1 VVWLVLIGANKNNNQ
16 SMGNDY
22 MFKLRHSSVRRK
34 SAKAL
39 LLSGVS
45 FSMLAV
51 SQGAVAQVSSDP
63 DEVIVTG
70 SRQVIQDSIALKRDN
85 TQIVDGL
92 SADEIGDIPALSIG
106 EALES
111 ITGVASHRE
120 NGGATEVS
128 IRGLGPYLSSTVVN
142 GRATTN
148 GSGDRSVNFSQFPSE
163 LVNKLSVFKT
173 QDASQIEGGVAG
185 QIQIET
191 LKPLDYG
198 KRRIQAEIKGNINPD
213 QLKQDD
219 TLAGDIGYRGTV
231 SYVDQFEVNGLGDI
245 GISIGV
251 QRSDISQPE
260 AEYRSTSNQA
270 SSRPAC
276 VISNGLPQYI
286 EPTTNGTVTGF
297 SNNPETRRR
306 GDDDCDD
313 VNVEGF
319 DLSDSSGSASPTAA
333 ELAGLRGTGSRV
345 EGYDTSINPVTGR
358 AVDFG
363 APFVFTPSQRHFRQN
378 DTRDEREALFSA
390 VQWEPSDRLELN
402 ADVQYSERTQSEQ
415 RNDLTF
421 NGWKRNDTSLNIGTG
436 TNTTSLDALVLA
448 PGGGVLRAV
457 TDNRVESQAAEYERN
472 EKYLGGGFGGSYEIS
487 DRLSVSADLGYSR
500 TERTEKAIEVTIN
513 SSITPV
519 IDFDVRGRTVPQF
532 TLSDEVFDVND
543 HSNFNNRLRIRVDND
558 LDRTNTIKSARFDV
572 DYDID
577 GKFFTNLEAGVRI
590 AEQDY
595 LSLAGG
601 ADSRN
606 VFAQS
611 SGRFSVE
618 IERNYDFEINDF
630 EIIDRADSNL
640 NGLEDAY
647 VDVIG
652 IVNSACQ
659 SSFPEGNAYLAS
671 VRDEDLIRNIDDDG
685 TLISSTNSWATFDPQ
700 CVVDTT
706 VNSLNDILP
715 TLNEIFATSS
725 RSDIDG
731 PIGPLSAARPELN
744 RVSTRTTDVS
754 ENTKAFYAM
763 TGYETSFDGL
773 PISGNIGLR
782 VVQTDITSTGYR
794 PELSVLT
801 GADGALT
808 LVQGT
813 DLEQFT
819 VEADYTRLL
828 PSAIAIVELADDK
841 LLRLGAFKA
850 MSRADPSDMG
860 VTRRFSSASTGDD
873 DDDPTTLQQLISQV
887 SGDGNP
893 AIGPLM
899 SWNFD
904 AGFEWY
910 PNEDSIFAL
919 GAYYKVFQGGFI
931 NVFQEETYSLNGE
944 DASFNV
950 EGLQQVSDE
959 NSNLFGIEFTGSHRF
974 SYLPGLLSGLG
985 AKVSYNYV
993 DSDFEFEDSNYGD
1006 VFAGQEDGSII
1017 QVADGIIAPGGLPGL
1032 SKHTLSAQAYYQIS
1046 DFDFQVN
1053 YKYRS
1058 DYFQPFTGNGTVLR
1072 FVGDVGTWEARAS
1085 YELNDNLRFQVEAIN
1100 IFSEP
1105 KTQYANLVDDL
1116 YEANDYGPRIFFGMR
1131 ARF

>member
-1 VVWLVLIGANKNNNQ
+1 MPTPIADSHTAITTK
-16 SMGNDY
+16 
-22 MFKLRHSSVRRK
+22 K
-34 SAKAL
+34 SLLKRSL
-39 LLSGVS
+39 LLGAGLST
-45 FSMLAV
+45 LAM
-51 SQGAVAQVSSDP
+51 SSTAVAQDNLD
-63 DEVIVTG
+63 DEVIATG
-70 SRQVIQDSIALKRDN
+70 SRQVIQDSIALKRQN

-142 GRATTN
+142 GRAATN

-163 LVNKLSVFKT
+163 LVNKLAVFKT

-191 LKPLDYG
+191 LRPLDYG

-213 QLKQDD
+213 QLNIDD
-219 TLAGDIGYRGTV
+219 SLAGDIGYRGTL

-245 GISIGV
+245 GISVGL

-260 AEYRSTSNQA
+260 AEVRSTSNQG

-276 VISNGLPQYI
+276 IISNGLAQY
-286 EPTTNGTVTGF
+286 TDQTNGGTFTGF
-297 SNNPETRRR
+297 SNNPETRDR

-313 VNVEGF
+313 FNDRRNPENLTTRGSDTEGF
-319 DLSDSSGSASPTAA
+319 DTRIVDG
-333 ELAGLRGTGSRV
+333 R
-345 EGYDTSINPVTGR
+345 SI
-358 AVDFG
+358 DFG
-363 APFVFTPSQRHFRQN
+363 APFVFAPSQRHFRQN
-378 DTRDEREALFSA
+378 DTRDQRDAIFA
-390 VQWEPSDRLELN
+390 GVQWQPNERLDVN
-402 ADVQYSERTQSEQ
+402 ADVQWSERERRELRQ
-415 RNDLTF
+415 DLTF
-421 NGWKRNDTSLNIGTG
+421 NGWKRNDTSLDIGTG
-436 TNTTSLDALVLA
+436 TDTTSLNELVLA
-448 PGGGVLRAV
+448 PEGGVLRAV
-457 TDNRVESQAAEYERN
+457 TDNRVESQAGDWRRDET
-472 EKYLGGGFGGSYEIS
+472 YLGGGISASYDVT
-487 DRLSVSADLGYSR
+487 DRLTVSGDLGYSK
-500 TERTEKAIEVTIN
+500 TERTEQAIEVSIN
-513 SSITPV
+513 SGSSPV
-519 IDFDVRGRTVPQF
+519 IQFDVRDREVPQY
-532 TLSDEVFDVND
+532 TLSDGTFDVND
-543 HSNFNNRLRIRVDND
+543 HSNFNNRLRIRLDND
-558 LDRTNTIKSARFDV
+558 LDRTSTIKSARFDA
-572 DYDID
+572 DYELD
-577 GKFFTNLEAGVRI
+577 GNFFTNIEAGFRL
-590 AEQDY
+590 ADQDY

-606 VFAQS
+606 VFDPSQ
-611 SGRFSVE
+611 GRFSIE
-618 IERNYDFEINDF
+618 IERNFDFEINDF

-640 NGLEDAY
+640 NGLEQAY
-647 VDVIG
+647 IDVIDT
-652 IVNSACQ
+652 VNSSCQ
-659 SSFPEGNAYLAS
+659 IAFAEGNSFLS
-671 VRDEDLIRNIDDDG
+671 SLRDGDLVTNIDDDG
-685 TLISSTNSWATFDPQ
+685 QVISSTNSWATFDPT
-700 CVVDTT
+700 CVAETT
-706 VNSLNDILP
+706 VSSLNGVLG

-725 RSDIDG
+725 RSDLDV
-731 PIGPLSAARPELN
+731 PIGPLTAAIPELN
-744 RVSTRTTDVS
+744 RVSTRTSDVQ
-754 ENTKAFYAM
+754 ETTNAFYAM

-773 PISGNIGLR
+773 PITGNIGVR

-801 GADGALT
+801 DDDGGLT

-819 VEADYTRLL
+819 VEADYTRVL

-841 LLRLGAFKA
+841 LLRLGAFRA

-860 VTRRFSSASTGDD
+860 VTRRFSSSSTDD
-873 DDDPTTLQQLISQV
+873 DEDDPTTIQQLISQV

-893 AIGPLM
+893 AIEPLM

-919 GAYYKVFQGGFI
+919 GAYYKVFQGGFV

-944 DASFNV
+944 DATFNV

-959 NSNLFGIEFTGSHRF
+959 TSNLFGIEFTGSHNF

-993 DSDFEFEDSNYGD
+993 DSNFEFEDSNYGD
-1006 VFAGQEDGSII
+1006 VFEGQEDGSII
-1017 QVADGIIAPGGLPGL
+1017 QVNQGIIAPGNLPGL
-1032 SKHTLSAQAYYQIS
+1032 SQHTLSAQAYYQID

-1058 DYFQPFTGNGTVLR
+1058 DYFQPFIANGTVLR

-1085 YELNDNLRFQVEAIN
+1085 YELNKNVRFQVEAIN
-1100 IFSEP
+1100 ILSEP

-1116 YEANDYGPRIFFGMR
+1116 YEVNDYGPRIFFGVR
-1131 ARF
+1131 GRF

>member
-1 VVWLVLIGANKNNNQ
+1 MSTITTHLPK
-16 SMGNDY
+16 
-22 MFKLRHSSVRRK
+22 FR
-34 SAKAL
+34 SAKL
-39 LLSGVS
+39 LL
-45 FSMLAV
+45 LAGSSLGMMAM
-51 SQGAVAQVSSDP
+51 SQAAVAQDNID
-63 DEVIVTG
+63 DEVVVTG

-142 GRATTN
+142 GRAATN

-163 LVNKLSVFKT
+163 LVNKLAVFKT

-213 QLKQDD
+213 QLKQED

-231 SYVDQFEVNGLGDI
+231 SYVDQFEVGGLGDI

-276 VISNGLPQYI
+276 VISNGLSQYI

-297 SNNPETRRR
+297 SNNPETFRRNN
-306 GDDDCDD
+306 DDCDD

-319 DLSDSSGSASPTAA
+319 DLEIGGRGRPQDARPTAE

-345 EGYDTSINPVTGR
+345 EGYDTSINPATGV

-363 APFVFTPSQRHFRQN
+363 APFVFTPSQRSFRQN
-378 DTRDEREALFSA
+378 DTRDEREALFTSI
-390 VQWEPSDRLELN
+390 QWQPSDRLDVS
-402 ADVQYSERTQSEQ
+402 ADVQWSERTQSEE

-421 NGWKRNDTSLNIGTG
+421 NGWKRNDTSLDIGTG
-436 TNTTSLDALVLA
+436 TDTTSLNELVLA

-472 EKYLGGGFGGSYEIS
+472 ETYLGGGISASYDVS
-487 DRLSVSADLGYSR
+487 DRLTVSGDLGYSR
-500 TERTEKAIEVTIN
+500 TERTEQAIEVSIN
-513 SSITPV
+513 SSSTPV
-519 IDFDVRGRTVPQF
+519 IAFDVRGRTVPQF
-532 TLSDEVFDVND
+532 TLSDGEFDVND
-543 HSNFNNRLRIRVDND
+543 HSNFNNRLRFRIDND
-558 LDRTNTIKSARFDV
+558 LDRTNSIKSARFDI
-572 DYDID
+572 DYDL
-577 GKFFTNLEAGVRI
+577 GGNFFTNVEAGFRI
-590 AEQDY
+590 ADQEY

-601 ADSRN
+601 ADSRDPYN
-606 VFAQS
+606 PS
-611 SGRFSVE
+611 RGRFSVE

-630 EIIDRADSNL
+630 EIIVDESNNL
-640 NGLEDAY
+640 DLIEDAY
-647 VDVIG
+647 VDIIG
-652 IVNSACQ
+652 IVNSSCQ
-659 SSFPEGNAYLAS
+659 SSFPEGNAFLAS
-671 VRDEDLIRNIDDDG
+671 VRDGDLVTNIADDG
-685 TLISSTNSWATFDPQ
+685 SVISSTNSWATFDPT
-700 CVVDTT
+700 CVAETT
-706 VNSLNDILP
+706 VNSINDITDTINFILA
-715 TLNEIFATSS
+715 NSEDS
-725 RSDIDG
+725 RLDT
-731 PIGPLSAARPELN
+731 PIGALTAVTPELN
-744 RVSTRTTDVS
+744 RVSTRTTDVR
-754 ENTKAFYAM
+754 EQTNALYAM
-763 TGYETSFDGL
+763 TGYETSFEGL
-773 PISGNIGLR
+773 PISGNIGVR

-794 PELSVLT
+794 PELSVIT
-801 GADGALT
+801 DPNGGLT

-819 VEADYTRLL
+819 VEADYTRVL
-828 PSAIAIVELADDK
+828 PSAIAIVELAEDK

-860 VTRRFSSASTGDD
+860 VTRSFSSASSGDD

-910 PNEDSIFAL
+910 PNDDTILAL
-919 GAYYKVFQGGFI
+919 GTYYKVFEGGFV

-944 DASFNV
+944 DATFNV
-950 EGLQQVSDE
+950 EGLQQVNDDT
-959 NSNLFGIEFTGSHRF
+959 SNLFGVEFTGSHNF

-993 DSDFEFEDSNYGD
+993 DSDFEFQDSNYGD
-1006 VFAGQEDGSII
+1006 VFEGQEDGSII
-1017 QVADGIIAPGGLPGL
+1017 QVADGIIEPGNLPGL
-1032 SKHTLSAQAYYQIS
+1032 SKHTLSAQAYYQIGN
-1046 DFDFQVN
+1046 FDAQVN

-1058 DYFQPFTGNGTVLR
+1058 DYFQPFTSNGTVLR
-1072 FVGDVGTWEARAS
+1072 FVGDVDTWEARAS
-1085 YELNDNLRFQVEAIN
+1085 YNINDNFRVQVEAIN

-1105 KTQYANLVDDL
+1105 KVQYANLVDDL
-1116 YEANDYGPRIFFGMR
+1116 YEVNDYGPRIFFGLR
-1131 ARF
+1131 GRF